1 MIQITKRQSMVKKCF
16 SLLYSILKAVS
27 FANICYQAATSLQR
41 RPILHASSLLLS
53 VTFSVWIIL
62 KIIPGLS
69 IAWGSHHIRDAQR
82 RGLWFPPL
90 GSTPAIPYLLYLL
103 LEFMLPIFVK
113 LSITTGVRD
122 SSEIEYSEL
131 RHDLQSV

>member
-1 MIQITKRQSMVKKCF
+1 M
-16 SLLYSILKAVS
+16 
-27 FANICYQAATSLQR
+27 
-41 RPILHASSLLLS
+41 
-53 VTFSVWIIL
+53 WIVL
-62 KIIPGLS
+62 KIIPGLGKHTAS
-69 IAWGSHHIRDAQR
+69 LPWMLTIAWGSYHIRDAQR

-113 LSITTGVRD
+113 LSITTVVRD